1 MLLKQPHLHIF
12 FDSRVQTNYRQHAD
26 SITGLTQCNP
36 EKIEQARQ
44 VKIKHYAFL
53 LKQINI
59 HHPQYAQIQQRLNLI
74 QSAEHLIQDLDYL
87 AALTK
92 GRPFWW
98 EMAKLKPG
106 LLPE

>member
-1 MLLKQPHLHIF
+1 
-12 FDSRVQTNYRQHAD
+12 
-26 SITGLTQCNP
+26 
-36 EKIEQARQ
+36 
-44 VKIKHYAFL
+44 L

-59 HHPQYAQIQQRLNLI
+59 HHPKYAQIQQRLNLI